1 MQVEVR
7 KGERNSELKA
17 SLRAKRKI
25 YYDLATQHIRLPRNT
40 RPAIRKIL
48 TQIIRQNFSKTLRIT
63 GFKKI
68 SKSKTKTAN
77 IYTYSYDKIDLPTKN
92 ISQTL
97 EEIRR
102 GLREKT
108 IRITPLQAVELN
120 LSFPKNISRDHAL
133 NVWKKEYQGFLKFAI
148 AQKPITNTAFIRQKP
163 ISLTASQLPVKLSD
177 LLTLNDA
184 MPLNMVLCE
193 ALTEQLAK
201 QGYQMILIKIIKFCL
216 SAPSLYASESKVKDL
231 ALKFNII
238 QRNILLKNEELS
250 GKLYREKKKFREKY
264 FDINEF
270 NSLSYVLNSN
280 GTLPVVF
287 RRGSCVKQNIG
298 IGGLFRRFERSHSN
312 LILLQISDWFEEH
325 NFQTMHLIVK
335 RQLFKSGLKKS
346 MVNRC
351 DRNSNNKIR
360 TDRIPKVKDL

>member
-25 YYDLATQHIRLPRNT
+25 YLDLATQHIRLPRNT

-48 TQIIRQNFSKTLRIT
+48 TQIVRQNFSKTLKIT
-63 GFKKI
+63 GFQKI
-68 SKSKTKTAN
+68 SKLQHKTA
-77 IYTYSYDKIDLPTKN
+77 ITYTYSYDKIDLPTKN
-92 ISQTL
+92 ISQIL
-97 EEIRR
+97 EEIGR

-108 IRITPLQAVELN
+108 IRITPLQAIEVY
-120 LSFPKNISRDHAL
+120 LSFPKNISRDNAL
-133 NVWKKEYQGFLKFAI
+133 KVWEKEYQGFLKFAI

-346 MVNRC
+346 MANRC
-351 DRNSNNKIR
+351 GRNSNNKIR